1 MTVET
6 VMAEGGIR
14 LTREGRLAEL
24 VIEREA
30 RRNSLDN
37 LALEA
42 MLAALE
48 RLSDMGV
55 SACVIASEGTR
66 AFCAGSDLKA
76 LVGYDMPEKVRHTRL
91 FQRAMAAVDEAPC
104 ATIAA
109 IEGYCLGGG
118 LELALGCDRR
128 IASREAVFGFPE
140 ITVGALPTGGG
151 TLRAPRAIGL
161 ARAREMLIF
170 AETVDTATAEA
181 IGLVSRTCPPGD
193 ARATAREIGRDYAAR
208 IEPDAVAL
216 LKDLIHNGQA
226 APERATFSLAALTDR
241 ILLAS
246 EESRT
251 RMTDASGPRTER
263 SNHGADKSNNHG
275 AERGGSAGT

>member
-6 VMAEGGIR
+6 ILEQADIR
-14 LTREGRLAEL
+14 LTRESGLAEL
-24 VIEREA
+24 TIERDA

-37 LALEA
+37 PALEA
-42 MLAALE
+42 MISAIGL
-48 RLSDMGV
+48 LSSLDV
-55 SACVIASEGTR
+55 SVCIIASEGNR

-76 LVGYDMPEKVRHTRL
+76 LVDYDMKEKVYHTRL
-91 FQRAMAAVDEAPC
+91 FQKAMTAVDEAPC

-109 IEGYCLGGG
+109 IEGFCLGGG

-128 IASREAVFGFPE
+128 IASEEAVFGFPE

-170 AETVDTATAEA
+170 AERMDAQKAQE
-181 IGLVSRTCPPGD
+181 IGLVSQTCVPGS
-193 ARATAREIGRDYAAR
+193 ARSTALEIGHDYASKVT
-208 IEPDAVAL
+208 PQSVAL
-216 LKDLIHNGQA
+216 LKDLLHSGYA
-226 APERATFSLAALTDR
+226 TPERATGSLAALADQ

-246 EESRT
+246 EESHQK
-251 RMTDASGPRTER
+251 MDAAS
-263 SNHGADKSNNHG
+263 KS
-275 AERGGSAGT
+275 RKS